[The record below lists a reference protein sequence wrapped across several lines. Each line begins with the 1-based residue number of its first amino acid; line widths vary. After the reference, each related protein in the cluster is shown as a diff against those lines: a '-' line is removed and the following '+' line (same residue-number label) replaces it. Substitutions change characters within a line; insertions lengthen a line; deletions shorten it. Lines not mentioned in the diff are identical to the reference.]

1 MKRGIETF
9 ICLILLLY
17 SSVSQAQ
24 RMQIKGTVVDEKG
37 PLPGVNVL
45 VKASKTGTQTDAKGN
60 FSLQAAQDDTL
71 VFSSVGY
78 TLQEVKITGST
89 PLQIVMV
96 SEAKAL
102 EEVVVIGYG
111 TKKKE
116 NLTGAVSTVGSEVL
130 QSRPITS
137 TLQALQGEIP
147 GTFIQRYSGQPGS
160 EDYSLNVRGA
170 SSVSAAD
177 GTIPSPLVLIDGL
190 EGNLNLL
197 NPADIESI
205 SVLKDAQ
212 ASIYGARAAGGVFL
226 VTTKKGRGGAAK
238 ITYNNNFAVTEM
250 TGMMKSPT
258 NYEFAIMENE
268 ANLHAGAAPMYTPDL
283 LERITGKWISAKA

>member
-45 VKASKTGTQTDAKGN
+45 VKASKPGTQTDAKGN

-96 SEAKAL
+96 AEAKAL

-130 QSRPITS
+130 QSRPITN
-137 TLQALQGEIP
+137 TLAGIQGEVP
-147 GTFIQRYSGQPGS
+147 GLTVQRSTGQPGS
-160 EDYSLNVRGA
+160 EGYDLNVRGA
-170 SSVSAAD
+170 SSTN
-177 GTIPSPLVLIDGL
+177 GGNSPLVLIDGVSGSL
-190 EGNLNLL
+190 DLL
-197 NPADIESI
+197 NPDDIESI
-205 SVLKDAQ
+205 TVLKDAS
-212 ASIYGARAAGGVFL
+212 ASIYGARAAGGVML
-226 VTTKKGRGGAAK
+226 VTTKKGKKGTPF
-238 ITYNNNFAVTEM
+238 ITYNGN
-250 TGMMKSPT
+250 
-258 NYEFAIMENE
+258 
-268 ANLHAGAAPMYTPDL
+268 AA
-283 LERITGKWISAKA
+283 